1 MACRVGLWAAVAHL
15 LPGATLRLGGEAQW
29 ACLVSGGAVGGVG
42 VLSHDLARLGQG
54 PSHLRA
60 AGNPETAP
68 KGGPPPGRLLPSRGV
83 PPLKGRGLGPLGTG
97 CVGQR
102 LCAPPVG
109 CGEAW
114 PIGFKGR
121 QTGPWLRRSRR
132 REG

>member
-68 KGGPPPGRLLPSRGV
+68 KAGDHLQEGCSPAEGFLLLRGV
-83 PPLKGRGLGPLGTG
+83 G
-97 CVGQR
+97 
-102 LCAPPVG
+102 
-109 CGEAW
+109 W
-114 PIGFKGR
+114 
-121 QTGPWLRRSRR
+121 GPWGQAVWGSVSVHPLWAVVRP
-132 REG
+132 GP